1 MKKTTY
7 YRVFYKI
14 EDDKYLFFTSTRK
27 YKVRK
32 FIENKLLTE
41 GLNLVCYVEL
51 LQTIKGKLKFS
62 FKNNRHMFY
71 MNKNSLWFNN
81 SIKVENVPGWLNNWG
96 NHLEHRKLKRKAS

>member
-51 LQTIKGKLKFS
+51 L
-62 FKNNRHMFY
+62 
-71 MNKNSLWFNN
+71 
-81 SIKVENVPGWLNNWG
+81 
-96 NHLEHRKLKRKAS
+96 